1 MDDPLIYTR
10 AIHFA
15 ATIAAVGAIF
25 FSSFI
30 AEPAFSKAG
39 AGARSP
45 TVLRAQFAW
54 LAWAG
59 LVVAVLSGA
68 VWFVLVAQSMSDSSF
83 AGVFSEGALWTVLLK
98 TGFGR
103 AWLARLILACLLA
116 AVLAVSFQRRGKGPL
131 ADIFAVVLG
140 GSFVGTLA
148 FAGHAVGTPGFGGVL
163 HPVADFAHLVA
174 AVGWVGMLLPLAL
187 FLAAAARDKALAGTA
202 YAVAKRFSNVSL
214 VTVGVLLVT
223 GSVNA
228 LYLAGS
234 IFAITE
240 TDYGR
245 LLLIKVALF
254 LLMVA
259 IAAVNWQ
266 VWTPRLIQDGSAAS
280 SREALGRIRRN
291 AAIEAGLGAV
301 IIVIVAVLGITP
313 PGLHQQAM
321 REIQHH
327 AH

>member
-1 MDDPLIYTR
+1 
-10 AIHFA
+10 
-15 ATIAAVGAIF
+15 
-25 FSSFI
+25 
-30 AEPAFSKAG
+30 
-39 AGARSP
+39 
-45 TVLRAQFAW
+45 
-54 LAWAG
+54 
-59 LVVAVLSGA
+59 
-68 VWFVLVAQSMSDSSF
+68 
-83 AGVFSEGALWTVLLK
+83 
-98 TGFGR
+98 
-103 AWLARLILACLLA
+103 
-116 AVLAVSFQRRGKGPL
+116 
-131 ADIFAVVLG
+131 
-140 GSFVGTLA
+140 
-148 FAGHAVGTPGFGGVL
+148 
-163 HPVADFAHLVA
+163 
-174 AVGWVGMLLPLAL
+174 MLLPLAL